1 MSAEARKH
9 TSPQNCDLKKA
20 FVKSLGRKEREAGR
34 QNKEGPQA
42 KHWLFFSY
50 VTSKANVPQTPQDW
64 AELLCQVHNPPS
76 SAS

>member
-1 MSAEARKH
+1 MSVEAH
-9 TSPQNCDLKKA
+9 IPAPQNCNLKNA

-42 KHWLFFSY
+42 KHWLFSSY
-50 VTSKANVPQTPQDW
+50 VTLKANLPQTPQDW
-64 AELLCQVHNPPS
+64 TELLHQVHNPPS